1 MASPNPFLEAIKF
14 NIPSEDSTPIPSAN
28 DFLANMH
35 GADISSTMPTVTY
48 SPDFI
53 KAMSAYTKSST
64 TPAQL
69 TQALQSAQQSASQ
82 GGFDLL
88 HWLGNVGSAVWKDLK
103 GGLAGAQ
110 VNEANEQGPFSVIP
124 GFFWGL
130 RHPGQALQEQQ
141 KLYQAV
147 DQDVAKQ
154 HAPQWVK
161 NAENFTNHFVLSA
174 GSDPLTFTPLPI
186 GTAAKVLKMVPG
198 VDAGL
203 NALKGAL
210 SAAKESKAV
219 KPLVEQLGKNFVKY
233 YGASPELKSALQT
246 RDNLMN
252 FYGEN
257 IRRELEQLAKQHAL
271 TPEEM
276 NLLPHVWEGT
286 ETTNNEKILQAIKD
300 LQDILENGRGNFAGL
315 IGTKAERTTL
325 LNGQPILQRLRAN
338 YFPHMYLD
346 DEETVRKILEGT
358 PTKSFSTT
366 GPFNQA
372 REFNTL
378 KEAIEAGL
386 TPELNPYVAV
396 ANRLMQS
403 ARALTNARLI
413 NDLLAKGI
421 ISTKEVPG
429 FVRSN
434 VLNSLKWLDQR
445 VPEPKPVLQET
456 VPNELAHQYK
466 NNYTPEELNV
476 LEQTFRE
483 QRDAIQNELKSLPVL
498 ARELRDTEAQK
509 GYADLLKRIR
519 ELGGIRS
526 QEGDAFHTEFRELP
540 KSVQSAV
547 RAVVTVPKERLL
559 GADEF
564 KLPKELSKSAPR
576 YRSHPVEFANDLD
589 KAAYIVRS
597 SKNLSARDADFLK
610 LLMEHTGLSEQ
621 EARGLGEKVKQA
633 IKQASKGAAE
643 GETIKLPPVL
653 SSVTEKVRVGS
664 KGLPIDEMADQLGM
678 SVNSLL
684 EALANATT
692 GQGRLR
698 VSDFLEEAKKKL
710 GHDEKLQDLQEI
722 ERHLNA
728 IASAKQLHKLDEI
741 AAARDGAP
749 GLDDEANFASLL
761 STLGPDEAKPGVV
774 RYYVR
779 PEDETAFKQAL
790 QPYEPKGAFVNL
802 FDKAMGA
809 WKWGTLL
816 NPAVHGH
823 NIFYNGMYLGGAS
836 PKGFAEMFRSIKNNP
851 LQNEWYQRAL
861 KAGAI
866 SADRGGGIEALRKA
880 VESASNP
887 NPVQKALSAVK
898 YATHDVLWDADK
910 ALRTQL
916 FRQAVERGMSDEE
929 AAKFVNKF
937 MVDYN
942 NTTPFEEK
950 YLTRIFPF
958 YRWMKGNL
966 PLQIEQW
973 INNTPKQAW
982 YEAIKNATSNG
993 LSGQDTNGGK
1003 INTGIRLPDG
1013 SVIMIDP
1020 YAPADEPLKAMQEGL
1035 LPFLYGKV
1043 SPVVKEPIAQILN
1056 QAYYPGS
1063 TESAVVPSDKRGM
1076 TQTTITTPGAGT
1088 LDNLAARV
1096 NHAASSLLPLSGV
1109 IGSIV
1114 GAKENLSSALGQPT
1128 KERPGETAL
1137 EAITRLLGGFTS
1149 RDNPALDEYY
1159 QERQQQDDLKK
1170 LIARLKKSGQPVP
1183 QELTKAAYA
1192 KIPFPMTGQ

>member
-1 MASPNPFLEAIKF
+1 MAAPNPFLEAIQSAP
-14 NIPSEDSTPIPSAN
+14 NPIPNFNELLKQYSVPTP
-28 DFLANMH
+28 H
-35 GADISSTMPTVTY
+35 GVDLSQYQTGPWNFQLGGFASVS
-48 SPDFI
+48 
-53 KAMSAYTKSST
+53 KS
-64 TPAQL
+64 PAQAMQAA
-69 TQALQSAQQSASQ
+69 QALQSAQQSNSQ

-88 HWLGNVGSAVWKDLK
+88 SWLKNAGAAVWHDLK

-130 RHPGQALQEQQ
+130 RHPGQALEAQQ

-161 NAENFTNHFVLSA
+161 NTENFANHFILSA

-198 VDAGL
+198 VNAGL
-203 NALKGAL
+203 NALKGVV

-219 KPLVEQLGKNFVKY
+219 KPLIDQLGKNFVKY
-233 YGASPELKSALQT
+233 HGASPELKSALQT

-252 FYGEN
+252 FYREN
-257 IRRELEQLAKQHAL
+257 IQKELQQMAERHAL

-286 ETTNNEKILQAIKD
+286 ETTDNPKILQAIQELRD
-300 LQDILENGRGNFAGL
+300 FLENGRGNIAGQ
-315 IGTKAERTTL
+315 IGTNAELSTTL
-325 LNGQPILQRLRAN
+325 HDQPILQRLRAN
-338 YFPHMYLD
+338 YFPHSYLD
-346 DEETVRKILEGT
+346 DEETVQKILEGT

-378 KEAIEAGL
+378 KEAMEAGL

-396 ANRLMQS
+396 GKRLMQS
-403 ARALTNARLI
+403 AKALTNARLI
-413 NDLLAKGI
+413 NDLLEKGI
-421 ISTKEVPG
+421 IATEEAPG
-429 FVRSN
+429 LVRSN
-434 VLNSLKWLDQR
+434 VLNSLKWLD
-445 VPEPKPVLQET
+445 
-456 VPNELAHQYK
+456 A
-466 NNYTPEELNV
+466 
-476 LEQTFRE
+476 
-483 QRDAIQNELKSLPVL
+483 
-498 ARELRDTEAQK
+498 
-509 GYADLLKRIR
+509 
-519 ELGGIRS
+519 
-526 QEGDAFHTEFRELP
+526 
-540 KSVQSAV
+540 
-547 RAVVTVPKERLL
+547 
-559 GADEF
+559 
-564 KLPKELSKSAPR
+564 
-576 YRSHPVEFANDLD
+576 
-589 KAAYIVRS
+589 
-597 SKNLSARDADFLK
+597 
-610 LLMEHTGLSEQ
+610 
-621 EARGLGEKVKQA
+621 
-633 IKQASKGAAE
+633 
-643 GETIKLPPVL
+643 
-653 SSVTEKVRVGS
+653 
-664 KGLPIDEMADQLGM
+664 
-678 SVNSLL
+678 
-684 EALANATT
+684 
-692 GQGRLR
+692 
-698 VSDFLEEAKKKL
+698 
-710 GHDEKLQDLQEI
+710 
-722 ERHLNA
+722 
-728 IASAKQLHKLDEI
+728 
-741 AAARDGAP
+741 
-749 GLDDEANFASLL
+749 
-761 STLGPDEAKPGVV
+761 AKPSVV

-779 PEDETAFKQAL
+779 PEDESAFRQAL

-851 LQNEWYQRAL
+851 LQNVWYQRAL
-861 KAGAI
+861 KAGAV
-866 SADRGGGIEALRKA
+866 SADRNTGLDALRKTFTP
-880 VESASNP
+880 SRRGRL
-887 NPVQKALSAVK
+887 QKVKSAVK

-966 PLQIEQW
+966 PLQVDQW

-982 YEAIKNATSNG
+982 YEVVKNATSNG
-993 LSGQDTNGGK
+993 LSGEDATDSK

-1013 SVIMIDP
+1013 STIMIDP
-1020 YAPADEPLKAMQEGL
+1020 YSPADEPIKLMREGL
-1035 LPFLYGKV
+1035 FPFLYGKV

-1109 IGSIV
+1109 IGSLV
-1114 GAKENLSSALGQPT
+1114 GAKDNLSSALGQPT
-1128 KERPGETAL
+1128 KDKPGETAV

-1170 LIARLKKSGQPVP
+1170 LIARLKKMGQPVP
-1183 QELTKAAYA
+1183 QELAKAAYA